1 MDLKGL
7 FNKGKKIVDERGG
20 VESLKED
27 AQEVAKIA
35 KGKGSL
41 SDKAKEAA
49 AAVKDPGTNQPEPV
63 RAAPESASYR
73 GAPGGCRSTGVEG
86 AAPSLSSVAR

>member
-1 MDLKGL
+1 MDLKSM

-27 AQEVAKIA
+27 AQELEGIA

-41 SDKAKEAA
+41 ADKAKEAA
-49 AAVKDPGTNQPEPV
+49 DAVKEPGSNQPDAQERHPN
-63 RAAPESASYR
+63 RQATNERHADADRQESKER
-73 GAPGGCRSTGVEG
+73 RHP
-86 AAPSLSSVAR
+86 